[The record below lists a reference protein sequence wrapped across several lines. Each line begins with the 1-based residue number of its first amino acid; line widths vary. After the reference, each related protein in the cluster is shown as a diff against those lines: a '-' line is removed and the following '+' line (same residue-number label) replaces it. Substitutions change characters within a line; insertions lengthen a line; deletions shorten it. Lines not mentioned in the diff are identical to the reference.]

1 MRIWTVPGVFRPI
14 SDSLMLADAVRGW
27 SRPGMRSL
35 DLFTGSGVIAVAAAA
50 GGRGSMGGRRLT
62 ARRRLARING

>member
-27 SRPGMRSL
+27 ASPGKRTL
-35 DLFTGSGVIAVAAAA
+35 DVFTGSGVIEGVNVAEGDQVPEGMLLLSLEPEEAA
-50 GGRGSMGGRRLT
+50 
-62 ARRRLARING
+62 